1 MEWKLHAF
9 VLIQAGRFGRKIVF
23 ETQPSLISQGKVGFL
38 ELCASP
44 LVVRIGQISSYWVH
58 EEKAVAES
66 GTLRKGGT
74 SKTRLVPD
82 LETMI

>member
-1 MEWKLHAF
+1 MRLFSSRPAGLAAKSFLQHN
-9 VLIQAGRFGRKIVF
+9 QATIAQ
-23 ETQPSLISQGKVGFL
+23 TKVGFL

-44 LVVRIGQISSYWVH
+44 LGVMIGPNLVILVH
-58 EEKAVAES
+58 EEKAVVES
-66 GTLRKGGT
+66 GTLRNGGT